1 MLNAIYDF
9 LFTPI
14 MSKVFMGL
22 FYGVKPI
29 ILIAPALVI
38 MSVLVIISA
47 LTIKYNKSKKY
58 NVDISD
64 VFINT
69 NKKLSYNNY
78 NENNYNELDELN
90 INDRRKSHG
99 LKLIFSPE
107 YSNIKGNIFHR
118 ED

>member
-29 ILIAPALVI
+29 ILIAPTFVI
-38 MSVLVIISA
+38 VSVLVIISV

-58 NVDISD
+58 NVEIND

-69 NKKLSYNNY
+69 NKKLSYN
-78 NENNYNELDELN
+78 ELNELN
-90 INDRRKSHG
+90 INNRINR
-99 LKLIFSPE
+99 PE
-107 YSNIKGNIFHR
+107 TEPNTVTDPLYMCVPGNIYYK
-118 ED
+118 D

>member
-29 ILIAPALVI
+29 ILIAPTFVI
-38 MSVLVIISA
+38 VSVLVIISV

-58 NVDISD
+58 NVEIND

-69 NKKLSYNNY
+69 NKKLSYN
-78 NENNYNELDELN
+78 ELDKLN
-90 INDRRKSHG
+90 INNERKSHD
-99 LKLIFSPE
+99 LELIYNPE
-107 YSNIKGNIFHR
+107 YSGIKGNIFHR

>member
-29 ILIAPALVI
+29 MIIAPALVI

-58 NVDISD
+58 NIDISD
-64 VFINT
+64 VFVNT
-69 NKKLSYNNY
+69 NKKLSYN
-78 NENNYNELDELN
+78 ELDKLN
-90 INDRRKSHG
+90 INNEGKSHD
-99 LKLIFSPE
+99 LELIYNPE
-107 YSNIKGNIFHR
+107 YSDIEGNIFHR